1 MLIEQLYDVKSR
13 LILDELPWDLLVC
26 VTELSNRK
34 QGELSWQPHKQEI
47 YDSPGKPYVFKVAIT
62 NVILVRH
69 ENTNNLK
76 YLANKV
82 CTVTKNA
89 YNIMESPIVLN

>member
-1 MLIEQLYDVKSR
+1 MIS
-13 LILDELPWDLLVC
+13 DELLWDLLVC
-26 VTELSNRK
+26 VRKLSNRK

-69 ENTNNLK
+69 KNTNNLI
-76 YLANKV
+76 YLANEV
-82 CTVTKNA
+82 C
-89 YNIMESPIVLN
+89 ISL